1 MAAAGGGGG
10 SRGNTAVSAL
20 SEGEFTYDV
29 HPFRFPSATGLTPKL
44 VTGRSTATPRDRDRE
59 PLGMFSRNTALSTFG
74 GRFGDSKQWL
84 TPRGTNAEQYPQYN
98 LCL

>member
-1 MAAAGGGGG
+1 MAGARGDGG
-10 SRGNTAVSAL
+10 SRGNNSAAASAL

-59 PLGMFSRNTALSTFG
+59 PLGMFSKNTSISTFG
-74 GRFGDSKQWL
+74 GRFGHTKQWL
-84 TPRGTNAEQYPQYN
+84 TPRGTNSD
-98 LCL
+98 